1 MDNNDQLFTRYL
13 KPLQDLKNILKTKD
27 IILENNSLKDDMNS
41 EANKIQIFQ
50 NIFESEG
57 LNENSENPFIDEE
70 IYCIKDNISNYD
82 TNNSKE
88 KFIRENTIKK
98 VKNEK
103 KEEKIFLIEKIDKKK
118 KNMGR
123 RKKKKIYGTKS
134 IHNKFNKD
142 NIVRK
147 IKIHFLNA
155 GIEYINKKYK
165 EFKSLKLK
173 PTKQKFLQK
182 LEQKYTDYATK
193 KEEKIFL
200 SKKLSEVFSDSVSK
214 RCKNHNIDY
223 NERNIKKLLNKG
235 EPKNLIEF
243 LGKTIEDVYKLYIS
257 EGKDKIPEF
266 NLESDLIKIEEDI
279 NEIGVNYKMKY
290 KEYALDLISILNEPG
305 KLK

>member
-27 IILENNSLKDDMNS
+27 IILENNSLKDEMNS
-41 EANKIQIFQ
+41 EASKIQIFQ
-50 NIFESEG
+50 NIFESEE

-103 KEEKIFLIEKIDKKK
+103 KEEKVFLIEKIDKKK

-123 RKKKKIYGTKS
+123 RIKKKIYRTKS

-193 KEEKIFL
+193 KEEKVFL
-200 SKKLSEVFSDSVSK
+200 SKKLSEVLSDSVSK

-266 NLESDLIKIEEDI
+266 NLENDLIKIEEDI
-279 NEIGVNYKMKY
+279 NEKGLNYKMKY

>member
-1 MDNNDQLFTRYL
+1 
-13 KPLQDLKNILKTKD
+13 
-27 IILENNSLKDDMNS
+27 MNS
-41 EANKIQIFQ
+41 EDNKILIFQ
-50 NIFESEG
+50 NISESKE
-57 LNENSENPFIDEE
+57 LNENNENPFIDEE
-70 IYCIKDNISNYD
+70 NYFIKDNISNFE
-82 TNNSKE
+82 TNNSRG

-98 VKNEK
+98 VINEK

-123 RKKKKIYGTKS
+123 RKKKKIYRTKS

-155 GIEYINKKYK
+155 GIKYINKKYR
-165 EFKSLKLK
+165 EFKILKLK
-173 PTKQKFLQK
+173 PTKEKFLHK
-182 LEQKYTDYATK
+182 LKQKYTDYKTK

-200 SKKLSEVFSDSVSK
+200 SKKLSEILSDSVSK
-214 RCKNHNIDY
+214 RCKNHKIDY
-223 NERNIKKLLNKG
+223 NERNIKKLIKNG

-243 LGKTIEDVYKLYIS
+243 LDKTIEDVYKLYIS

-266 NLESDLIKIEEDI
+266 NLENDLVEIEEDI
-279 NEIGVNYKMKY
+279 NERGENYKIKY

>member
-1 MDNNDQLFTRYL
+1 MNDNNQLFTQYL
-13 KPLQDLKNILKTKD
+13 TPLRDLKEILKTKD
-27 IILENNSLKDDMNS
+27 IILENNLLKNDMNS
-41 EANKIQIFQ
+41 EDNKIQIFQ
-50 NIFESEG
+50 NIFGSEE
-57 LNENSENPFIDEE
+57 LSENNENPFIEEE
-70 IYCIKDNISNYD
+70 ICFIKDNFSNYD

-88 KFIRENTIKK
+88 KFIRENFIKK

-103 KEEKIFLIEKIDKKK
+103 KYEKIFLIEKIDKKK

-123 RKKKKIYGTKS
+123 RKKKKIYRTKS

-155 GIEYINKKYK
+155 GIKYINEKYR
-165 EFKSLKLK
+165 EFKILKLK
-173 PTKQKFLQK
+173 PTKQKFLHK
-182 LEQKYTDYATK
+182 LKQKYTDYTTK

-200 SKKLSEVFSDSVSK
+200 SKKLSEILSDSISK
-214 RCKNHNIDY
+214 RCKNHKIDY
-223 NERNIKKLLNKG
+223 NEKNIRKLINNG

-266 NLESDLIKIEEDI
+266 NLENDLIEIKEDI
-279 NEIGVNYKMKY
+279 NERGENYKIKY
-290 KEYALDLISILNEPG
+290 KEYALDLISILNEPR

>member
-1 MDNNDQLFTRYL
+1 M
-13 KPLQDLKNILKTKD
+13 
-27 IILENNSLKDDMNS
+27 
-41 EANKIQIFQ
+41 
-50 NIFESEG
+50 
-57 LNENSENPFIDEE
+57 
-70 IYCIKDNISNYD
+70 
-82 TNNSKE
+82 
-88 KFIRENTIKK
+88 
-98 VKNEK
+98 
-103 KEEKIFLIEKIDKKK
+103 IEKIDKKK

-200 SKKLSEVFSDSVSK
+200 SKKLSEVLSDSVSK

-266 NLESDLIKIEEDI
+266 NLENDLIKIEEDI
-279 NEIGVNYKMKY
+279 NEKGVNYKMKY

>member
-13 KPLQDLKNILKTKD
+13 KPLQDLKNVLKTKD
-27 IILENNSLKDDMNS
+27 IILENNSLKDGMNS
-41 EANKIQIFQ
+41 EASKIQIFQ
-50 NIFESEG
+50 NIFESEE

-88 KFIRENTIKK
+88 KFIKGNTIKK

-123 RKKKKIYGTKS
+123 RKKEKIYGTKS

-200 SKKLSEVFSDSVSK
+200 SKKLSEVLSDSVSK
-214 RCKNHNIDY
+214 RCKNHEIDY

-266 NLESDLIKIEEDI
+266 NLENDLNKIEEDI
-279 NEIGVNYKMKY
+279 NEKGVNYKMKY

>member
-27 IILENNSLKDDMNS
+27 IILENNSLKNEMNS
-41 EANKIQIFQ
+41 EASKIQVFQ
-50 NIFESEG
+50 NIFESEE

-103 KEEKIFLIEKIDKKK
+103 KEEKIFLIEKTDKKK

-123 RKKKKIYGTKS
+123 RKKKKIYRTKS

-200 SKKLSEVFSDSVSK
+200 SKKLSEVLSDSVSK

-266 NLESDLIKIEEDI
+266 NLENDLIKIEEDI
-279 NEIGVNYKMKY
+279 NEKGVNYKMKY

>member
-13 KPLQDLKNILKTKD
+13 KPLQDLKNVLKTKD
-27 IILENNSLKDDMNS
+27 IILENNSLKDDKNS
-41 EANKIQIFQ
+41 ETGKIQVFQ
-50 NIFESEG
+50 NIFESEE

-88 KFIRENTIKK
+88 KFIKGNAIKK

-123 RKKKKIYGTKS
+123 RKKKKIYRTKS

-200 SKKLSEVFSDSVSK
+200 SKKLSEVLSDSVSK
-214 RCKNHNIDY
+214 RCKNHEIDY

-266 NLESDLIKIEEDI
+266 NLENDLNKIEEDI
-279 NEIGVNYKMKY
+279 NEKGVNYKMKY

>member
-1 MDNNDQLFTRYL
+1 M
-13 KPLQDLKNILKTKD
+13 
-27 IILENNSLKDDMNS
+27 
-41 EANKIQIFQ
+41 
-50 NIFESEG
+50 
-57 LNENSENPFIDEE
+57 
-70 IYCIKDNISNYD
+70 
-82 TNNSKE
+82 
-88 KFIRENTIKK
+88 
-98 VKNEK
+98 
-103 KEEKIFLIEKIDKKK
+103 IEKIDKKK

-123 RKKKKIYGTKS
+123 RKKKKIYRTKS

-182 LEQKYTDYATK
+182 LEQKYTDYSTK

-200 SKKLSEVFSDSVSK
+200 SKKLSEVLSDSVSK

-266 NLESDLIKIEEDI
+266 NLENDLIKIEEDK
-279 NEIGVNYKMKY
+279 NKKGVNYKMKY
-290 KEYALDLISILNEPG
+290 KENALDLISILNEPG

>member
-13 KPLQDLKNILKTKD
+13 KPLQDLKNVLKTKD
-27 IILENNSLKDDMNS
+27 IILENNSLKDGMNS
-41 EANKIQIFQ
+41 EASKIQIFQ
-50 NIFESEG
+50 NIFESEE

-88 KFIRENTIKK
+88 KFIKGNTIKK

-123 RKKKKIYGTKS
+123 RKKEKIYGTKS

-165 EFKSLKLK
+165 EFMSLKLK

-200 SKKLSEVFSDSVSK
+200 SKKLSEVLSDSVSK
-214 RCKNHNIDY
+214 RCKNHEIDY

-266 NLESDLIKIEEDI
+266 NLENDLNKIEEDI
-279 NEIGVNYKMKY
+279 NEKGVNYKMKY

>member
-27 IILENNSLKDDMNS
+27 IILENNSLKNEMNS
-41 EANKIQIFQ
+41 ETGKIQVFQ
-50 NIFESEG
+50 NLFESEE

-88 KFIRENTIKK
+88 KFIRENSIKK

-103 KEEKIFLIEKIDKKK
+103 KEEKIFLIEKTDKKK

-123 RKKKKIYGTKS
+123 KKKEKIYGTKS

-147 IKIHFLNA
+147 IKIHSLNA

-200 SKKLSEVFSDSVSK
+200 SKKLSEVLSYSVSK

-266 NLESDLIKIEEDI
+266 NLENDLIKIEEDI
-279 NEIGVNYKMKY
+279 NEKGVNYKMKY

>member
-1 MDNNDQLFTRYL
+1 L

-27 IILENNSLKDDMNS
+27 IILENNSLKDEMNS
-41 EANKIQIFQ
+41 EATKIQVFQ
-50 NIFESEG
+50 NIFESEE

-88 KFIRENTIKK
+88 KFIRENFIKK

-103 KEEKIFLIEKIDKKK
+103 KYEKIFLIGKIDKKK

-123 RKKKKIYGTKS
+123 RKKKKIYRTKS

-155 GIEYINKKYK
+155 GIKYINEKYR
-165 EFKSLKLK
+165 EFKILKLK
-173 PTKQKFLQK
+173 PTKQKFLHK
-182 LEQKYTDYATK
+182 LKQKYTDYTTK

-200 SKKLSEVFSDSVSK
+200 SKKLSEVLSDSVSK

-266 NLESDLIKIEEDI
+266 NLENDLIKIEEDI
-279 NEIGVNYKMKY
+279 NEKGVNYKMKY